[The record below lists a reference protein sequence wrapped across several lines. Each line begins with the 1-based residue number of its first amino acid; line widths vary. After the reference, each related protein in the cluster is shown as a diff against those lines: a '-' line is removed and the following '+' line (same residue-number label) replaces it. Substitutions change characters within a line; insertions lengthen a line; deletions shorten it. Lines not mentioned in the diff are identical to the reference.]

1 MLKNITQNPFF
12 ILDIANN
19 HFGDQ
24 AHAKLII
31 DKIAEAVADEEVQ
44 VAIKFQYRDL
54 DTFIHP
60 NFKNRRDIKYVDRF
74 QSTELKPYQLL
85 ELADYVRT
93 KGLGLITTPFDESS
107 VLLAIEAKVD
117 AIKIASASCDDSRL
131 LSAIS
136 KAGKPIIASTGG
148 ASISEIDKLVSTLES
163 TSQDFAIMHCVAI
176 YPSPNE
182 TLNLRQINYFR
193 DRYPNVPIGW
203 STHED
208 PDNLDAIK
216 LAAACGAQ
224 IFERHVGIETSKYP
238 QNPYSSSPKQIAKW
252 IKSYKLATQM
262 LGSYERMPSHE
273 IEKTTLRS
281 LKRAVFASNSLPA
294 GHKIGES
301 DLYYAIP
308 SSESQLLAGDTVLGR
323 TLQTNLQ
330 ALSPISV
337 SDLSESN
344 QSAESQVDSILY
356 QIRGLL
362 SESRTAINYDA
373 DFELSH
379 HYGLH
384 RFREFGVTL
393 ITCINREYAKKI
405 LVQLPRQ
412 KHPYHY
418 HKIKEETFQL
428 LWGDIEITVNGKKII
443 LRPGDT
449 CLVKPGEW
457 HKFQTLNGAVIEEIS
472 TTYKV
477 SDSCYEDEKI
487 ASLDPVA
494 RKTKVQNWQPVFGF
508 IKKLV

>member
-1 MLKNITQNPFF
+1 VLKNSSQTPLFV
-12 ILDIANN
+12 LDLANN
-19 HFGDQ
+19 HFGDK

-31 DKIAEAVADEEVQ
+31 DKIAEVAGDEEVQ

-54 DTFIHP
+54 ETFIHP
-60 NFKNRRDIKYVDRF
+60 DFKNRRDIKYVDRF
-74 QSTELKPYQLL
+74 QSTELKPSQLL
-85 ELADYVRT
+85 ELANYVRT

-107 VLLAIEAKVD
+107 VELAIEANVD
-117 AIKIASASCDDSRL
+117 AIKIASASCDDAPL

-148 ASISEIDKLVSTLES
+148 ASISEIDKLVSKLES
-163 TSQDFAIMHCVAI
+163 TNQDFAIMHCVAI

-182 TLNLRQINYFR
+182 ALNLRQINNFR
-193 DRYPNVPIGW
+193 ERYPNVPIGW

-208 PDNLDAIK
+208 PENFDAIK

-224 IFERHVGIETSKYP
+224 IFERHVGIETSKYS
-238 QNPYSSSPKQIAKW
+238 QNPYSSSPNQISRW
-252 IKSYKLATQM
+252 IKSYKSATQM
-262 LGSYERMPSHE
+262 LGSYERKPSYE
-273 IEKTTLRS
+273 IETATLRS
-281 LKRAVFASNSLPA
+281 LKRAVFAKVRLNA
-294 GHKIGES
+294 GHKIEKS
-301 DLYYAIP
+301 DLFFAIP
-308 SSESQLLAGDTVLGR
+308 SSENQLLAGDTIVDR
-323 TLQTNLQ
+323 ILQTNLE
-330 ALSPISV
+330 ALSPISA

-344 QSAESQVDSILY
+344 YSMDSEVASILY

-362 SESRTAINYDA
+362 SESRTAINQDA

-379 HYGLH
+379 HYGLQ
-384 RFREFGVTL
+384 RFREFGVAL

-418 HKIKEETFQL
+418 HKVKEETFQL
-428 LWGDIEITVNGKKII
+428 LWGDAEITVNGTKTL

-457 HKFQTLNGAVIEEIS
+457 HKFQTLNGAVIEEVS

-477 SDSCYEDEKI
+477 SDSCYEDQKI
-487 ASLDPVA
+487 ATLDPAA

-508 IKKLV
+508 IKKLI

>member
-1 MLKNITQNPFF
+1 MNKNLLQNPLFV
-12 ILDIANN
+12 LDLANN
-19 HFGDQ
+19 HFGDL

-31 DKIAEAVADEEVQ
+31 DKISEIAAEEQAQ

-54 DTFIHP
+54 ATFIHP
-60 NFKNRRDIKYVDRF
+60 DFRSRRDIKYVDRF
-74 QSTELKPYQLL
+74 LSTELKPSQLL
-85 ELADYVRT
+85 ELAEFVRT
-93 KGLGLITTPFDESS
+93 KGLGLITTPFDEIS
-107 VLLAIEAKVD
+107 VLLAIEANVD
-117 AIKIASASCDDSRL
+117 AIKVASASCDDAPL

-148 ASISEIDKLVSTLES
+148 ANIFEIDKLVSTLES
-163 TSQDFAIMHCVAI
+163 TNQDFAIMHCVAI

-182 TLNLRQINYFR
+182 ELNLRQISYFK

-216 LAAACGAQ
+216 IAASCGAQ
-224 IFERHVGIETSKYP
+224 IFERHVGIETSKFP
-238 QNPYSSSPKQIAKW
+238 QNPYSSSPKQISKW
-252 IKSYKLATQM
+252 IKSYKSATQM
-262 LGSYERMPSHE
+262 LGSYERLPSRE
-273 IEKTTLRS
+273 IETATLRS
-281 LKRAVFASNSLPA
+281 LKRAVFARNSLPA
-294 GHKIGES
+294 GHKITNS

-308 SSESQLLAGDTVLGR
+308 SSENQLLAGDNALNR
-323 TLQTNLQ
+323 ILQKNQQ
-330 ALSPISV
+330 AMSPILA
-337 SDLSESN
+337 SDLSEPNYS
-344 QSAESQVDSILY
+344 SDREIRSILY

-384 RFREFGVTL
+384 KFREFGVTL

-428 LWGDIEITVNGKKII
+428 LWGDIEITVNGKKTS
-443 LRPGDT
+443 LHPGDT

-457 HKFQTLNGAVIEEIS
+457 HKFQTLNGAVIEEVS

-477 SDSCYEDEKI
+477 SDSCYEDQKI
-487 ASLDPVA
+487 SALGPA
-494 RKTKVQNWQPVFGF
+494 TRKTKVQNWQPVFGF
-508 IKKLV
+508 VKKLV